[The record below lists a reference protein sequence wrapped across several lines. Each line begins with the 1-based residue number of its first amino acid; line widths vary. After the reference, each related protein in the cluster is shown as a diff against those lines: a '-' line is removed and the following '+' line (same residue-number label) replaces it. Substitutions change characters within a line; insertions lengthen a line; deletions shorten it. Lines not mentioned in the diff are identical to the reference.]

1 MPRVFSLPSSRPHL
15 KLDVKFTVG
24 LPTSLFSHLLDRA
37 GPFSPLSHCTGISGI
52 AEMSAYI
59 CSPVVSPIH
68 PHAMKL
74 TRGPV
79 THIWIHVQISLLQG
93 AETETCM
100 NFARLRVHDEVGS

>member
-1 MPRVFSLPSSRPHL
+1 MPRVFSLPASRPHL

-37 GPFSPLSHCTGISGI
+37 GPFLPPLSHCTGISGI

-59 CSPVVSPIH
+59 CSLVVSPIQ

-79 THIWIHVQISLLQG
+79 THMWMHVQTSQSL
-93 AETETCM
+93 
-100 NFARLRVHDEVGS
+100 V